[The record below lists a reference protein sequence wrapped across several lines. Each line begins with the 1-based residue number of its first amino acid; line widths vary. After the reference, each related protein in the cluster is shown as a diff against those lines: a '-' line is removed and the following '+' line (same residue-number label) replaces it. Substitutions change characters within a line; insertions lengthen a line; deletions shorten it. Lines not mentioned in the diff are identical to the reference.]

1 METFGRVM
9 TAMITPFDKDLAVN
23 FGEVRKIARYLADNG
38 SDGIVVAGT
47 TGESPT
53 LTKEEKLRLFEVVME
68 EVGDRVT
75 VIAGTGSNVT
85 ADSVK
90 LTKEAESI
98 GVHGVML
105 VTPYYNK
112 PPQDYLYNHFKTI
125 AANTS
130 LPVMLYNVPG
140 RTGCNLLPD
149 TAAKLAKIDNIVA
162 LKEASGSLDQ
172 VGEIRRKTPD
182 NFMIY
187 SGDDGLTLP
196 LLAVGC
202 CGVVSVAAHVVG
214 KEMNE
219 MVAALQRGDVEKAKS
234 IHLDLLPV
242 FRAMFITTSP
252 IPVKAAMN
260 MLGFAAGEL
269 RPPLGPAGPAESEV
283 IRKTL
288 LQKGI
293 LK

>member
-112 PPQDYLYNHFKTI
+112 PPQDCLYNHFKTI

-219 MVAALQRGDVEKAKS
+219 MIAAFQRGDVEKAKS

>member
-1 METFGRVM
+1 M

-112 PPQDYLYNHFKTI
+112 PPQDHLYNHFKTI

-219 MVAALQRGDVEKAKS
+219 MIAAFQRGDVEKAKS